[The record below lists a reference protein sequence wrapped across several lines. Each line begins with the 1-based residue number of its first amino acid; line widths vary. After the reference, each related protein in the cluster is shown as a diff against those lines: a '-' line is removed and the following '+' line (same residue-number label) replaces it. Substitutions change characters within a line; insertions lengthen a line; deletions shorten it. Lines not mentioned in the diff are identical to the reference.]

1 MKNKKIA
8 RINYCYIG
16 IAIVA
21 MLFYGGCNNRHET
34 EPEIIKT
41 QEEYQMELLESL
53 DIMHLL
59 ARQGDISNKSGIY
72 QEGFWEFQED
82 MDLPVTYKGPYSEI
96 RPRKE
101 IAPGIEI
108 FHEKLALYLHCSR
121 LVGEESSLPTV
132 EDITVED
139 IARLYATYDEEL
151 EKKFSKLYWWLVN
164 FKYFCDNYFN
174 TMREVYKLYL
184 QQYGFFDGK
193 EHYGEMLTEDIIA
206 LEQFVRD
213 NPDFMPKEI
222 YYSKLYDMRVINDDE
237 FDALYKSA
245 KEAQKSV

>member
-1 MKNKKIA
+1 MRNTKKA
-8 RINYCYIG
+8 RIIYCYIG

-21 MLFYGGCNNRHET
+21 ILIYGGCRKA

-41 QEEYQMELLESL
+41 QEEYQMELLDSL
-53 DIMHLL
+53 NTMLLL
-59 ARQGDISNKSGIY
+59 ARQGDISKMPGIY
-72 QEGFWEFQED
+72 KDGYWEYLED

-108 FHEKLALYLHCSR
+108 FHEKLTLYIHCSR
-121 LVGEESSLPTV
+121 LVGEESTLPTV

-139 IARLYATYDEEL
+139 IAKVYAAYDEEL
-151 EKKFSKLYWWLVN
+151 DKKFYKLYWWWAN
-164 FKYFCDNYFN
+164 FSDFCDRYFN
-174 TMREVYKLYL
+174 TMREVYKLYF
-184 QQYGFFDGK
+184 QQYGFFNGK

-213 NPDFMPKEI
+213 NPDFMPKETH
-222 YYSKLYDMRVINDDE
+222 YSKLYDMRVINIDE
-237 FDALYKSA
+237 FRTLYKA
-245 KEAQKSV
+245 VKEDQESVK